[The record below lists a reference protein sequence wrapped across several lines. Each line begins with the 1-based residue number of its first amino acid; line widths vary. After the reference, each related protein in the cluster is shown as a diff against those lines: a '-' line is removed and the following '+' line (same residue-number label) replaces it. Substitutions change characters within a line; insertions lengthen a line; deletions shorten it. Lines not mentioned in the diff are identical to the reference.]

1 MPASVEI
8 QEANGVTPTW
18 TAVTTAR
25 FCTAD
30 VNNPGSSYSIP
41 IPNTG
46 FRYSFWK
53 TFRLVFSDIGTS
65 INNIRFYADGA
76 IGWALGAG
84 GGLFVGSKNTGDSGL
99 AAEDYAQATGTEGL
113 TGNSM
118 ADPTDGHPVYKGT
131 GYSVDDVETYTTL
144 APLLLDS
151 SYLTEDGPSK
161 CVVLQV
167 KVDNVTNGANQGVQT
182 DEVLSFR
189 YDEI

>member
-25 FCTAD
+25 FCTLDTATPG
-30 VNNPGSSYSIP
+30 NNYPLP

-65 INNIRFYADGA
+65 INNIRFYSDGTT
-76 IGWALGAG
+76 GWACGTG
-84 GGLFVGSKNTGDSGL
+84 GGLFVGTKNSGDSGL
-99 AAEDYAQATGTEGL
+99 AVASYAQATGTEGL
-113 TGNSM
+113 TGDAMN
-118 ADPTDGHPVYKGT
+118 DPTDGHPVYKGA
-131 GYSVDDVETYTTL
+131 GYSMDDVETYPML
-144 APLLLDS
+144 SPLLLDS
-151 SYLTEDGPSK
+151 TYYTEDGPSK

-167 KVDNVTNGANQGVQT
+167 KVDTPANGANQGVQT